1 MKTKVLVPA
10 VLALLCASAGAQQ
23 LYKSVAPDGTVSYS
37 DKPPTSANAK
47 IEKKNYGGGSAVTTD
62 DLPFELANAARNNPV
77 VIYTAP
83 GCALCDQGRKALN
96 DRGIPFSEKTVISND
111 EITQFLK
118 QMGGPVL
125 PVMTVGHTKLTNYF
139 PDQWTTALNSAG
151 YPANNI
157 MPKSHKNPP
166 AEPLIAQAPAPA
178 AAPAPAPP
186 TPTPA
191 QQPADGKPAFHF

>member
-1 MKTKVLVPA
+1 MKAKRLAPFA
-10 VLALLCASAGAQQ
+10 LALLCASAGAQQ
-23 LYKSVAPDGTVSYS
+23 LYKWVAPDGTVSYS
-37 DKPPTSANAK
+37 DKPPPSTAAK
-47 IEKKNYGGGSAVTTD
+47 VEKKNVGGGSTSYD

-125 PVMTVGHTKLTNYF
+125 PVMMVGHTKLTNYF

-151 YPANNI
+151 YPSSNI

-178 AAPAPAPP
+178 AAPAPAPTP

-191 QQPADGKPAFHF
+191 PQPADGKPAFHF